1 MKEEDIAS
9 AVIVVKNKIS
19 NYARQV
25 EARCCNH
32 P

>member
-25 EARCCNH
+25 GARRCSH